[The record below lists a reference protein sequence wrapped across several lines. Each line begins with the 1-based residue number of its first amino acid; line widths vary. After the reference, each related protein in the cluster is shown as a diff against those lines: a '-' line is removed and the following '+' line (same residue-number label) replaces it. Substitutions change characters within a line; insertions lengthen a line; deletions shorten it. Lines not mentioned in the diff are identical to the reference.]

1 MTRQALGPAIALICT
16 FISAHAFAGGDAAAG
31 KRVFA
36 RCQACHDATS
46 EQDRVGP
53 HLLGVV
59 GRAAGSAPSFL
70 SRYSQAMKDAG
81 GGGLVW
87 NEAALADYLRA
98 PKAKVPGNKM
108 AFAGLKDDAD
118 IANVIAYLE
127 ADPKP

>member
-1 MTRQALGPAIALICT
+1 MTRLARGPAIALISVL
-16 FISAHAFAGGDAAAG
+16 ISMPSFAGGDAAAG
-31 KRVFA
+31 KKVFT
-36 RCQACHDATS
+36 RCMACHDATS

-53 HLLGVV
+53 HLLGVI
-59 GRAAGSAPSFL
+59 GRAAGSAPSYL

-87 NEAALADYLRA
+87 SEATLTDYLRA

-108 AFAGLKDDAD
+108 GFAGLKDDAD
-118 IANVIAYLE
+118 IANVIAYLK